1 MYRQLLNFLHRFEE
15 GLLAFLL
22 AAMTLVT
29 FSQVVARY
37 AFNTGAIWALELT
50 TFLFAWLVILGISYG
65 VRIHAHIGVDAFVK
79 LMGPGIQRILGLT
92 AILAGLAY
100 AVLMLIGGWDQTF
113 GIAFEYDFVTEDL
126 KIPMWIPFSVMVIGF
141 STMFIRLLIVA
152 WRIVFYNESAILI
165 ADEASEALEQF
176 ADDTKL
182 NGKKENES

>member
-1 MYRQLLNFLHRFEE
+1 MYGQLLSFLHRFEE

-37 AFNTGAIWALELT
+37 VFNTGAIWALELT

-79 LMGPGIQRILGLT
+79 LMGPSIQRVLGLT

-113 GIAFEYDFVTEDL
+113 GVAFEYDFVTEDL
-126 KIPMWIPFSVMVIGF
+126 KIPMWIPFSVLVLGF
-141 STMFIRLLIVA
+141 STMIIRLFIVA
-152 WRIVFYNESAILI
+152 WRIIFYNESAILI

-176 ADDTKL
+176 ADDIEL
-182 NGKKENES
+182 PGNKEDKS